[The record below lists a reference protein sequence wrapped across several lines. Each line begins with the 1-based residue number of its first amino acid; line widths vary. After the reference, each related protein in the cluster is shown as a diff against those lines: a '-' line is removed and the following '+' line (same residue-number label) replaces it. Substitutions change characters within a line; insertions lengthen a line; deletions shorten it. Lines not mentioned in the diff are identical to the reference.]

1 MVWVCCDDG
10 WCGGGCAKMGGQCG
24 GVDVHVHVHINDG
37 NHIHGMKKK
46 KRKDSVHVCRCAL
59 KLIVC
64 A

>member
-46 KRKDSVHVCRCAL
+46 KEKTVCMCADVH
-59 KLIVC
+59 
-64 A
+64 